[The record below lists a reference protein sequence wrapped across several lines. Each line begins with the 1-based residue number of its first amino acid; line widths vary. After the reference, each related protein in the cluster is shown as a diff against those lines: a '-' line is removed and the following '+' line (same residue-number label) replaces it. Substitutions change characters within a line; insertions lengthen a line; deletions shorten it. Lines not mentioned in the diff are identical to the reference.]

1 MSVATEILEFWFD
14 DSANEN
20 ASGYRQ
26 IWFQPDDDFRQSA
39 QRFEADYE
47 RAARGELS
55 EWRQNPEGALALI
68 LLLDQFPNLLFPK
81 TARAFES
88 DELAR
93 EIAHEAIG
101 KGFDQHFSDIHRW
114 FFYLPLEHS
123 ENLSDQRRAVELFGA
138 LEPNETNAVGLDFAK
153 RHQRVI
159 ERFGRFPNRN
169 QALGRQDTPEESEF
183 LAGPDAPF

>member
-1 MSVATEILEFWFD
+1 MSTPIKILQFWFD
-14 DSANEN
+14 ADNNET
-20 ASGYRQ
+20 ASYRQ
-26 IWFQPDDDFRQSA
+26 IWFQPDANFRQEA

-47 RAARGELS
+47 SASRGELS
-55 EWRQNPEGALALI
+55 DWQRNPEGALALI

-81 TARAFES
+81 SARAFES

-93 EIAHEAIG
+93 EVTYQALEN
-101 KGFDQHFSDIHRW
+101 GFDQQFPDIHRW

-123 ENLSDQRRAVELFGA
+123 ENLHDQQRAVELFGA
-138 LEPNETNAVGLDFAK
+138 LEQNEINAVGLDFAK

-169 QALGRQDTPEESEF
+169 QALGRQSTPAEEEF

>member
-1 MSVATEILEFWFD
+1 MSTPAEILRFWFD
-14 DSANEN
+14 TDDTET
-20 ASGYRQ
+20 ASYRH
-26 IWFQPDDDFRQSA
+26 IWFQPDANFRQAA

-47 RAARGELS
+47 RAARGELGD
-55 EWRQNPEGALALI
+55 WQQNSAGALALI

-81 TARAFES
+81 SARAFES

-93 EIAHEAIG
+93 EVTYQAL
-101 KGFDQHFSDIHRW
+101 KNGFDQQFPDIYRW

-123 ENLSDQRRAVELFGA
+123 ENLDDQRRAVELFGA
-138 LEPNETNAVGLDFAK
+138 LAPNKINAEGLDFAK

-169 QALGRQDTPEESEF
+169 QALERQSTPAEKEF